1 MALPGSLPLALSQI
15 KTEFGGGSTLAGYYR
30 GGGLVANHT
39 ANAAI
44 PTSGTIAISNFLGA
58 EKNFT
63 CSLDVQQANPPP
75 LPLVYWG
82 YVSGT
87 VGSASRTGIG
97 TSPSSTSQTTFVGWY
112 DQYTPNF
119 SPPPDDIYVGT
130 FLVLS
135 GNVTGTWWTDI
146 SWGSLNLTR
155 ASSSTPNGAFNGS
168 ETVWD
173 WYGGPY
179 FGGTGSATFTLTL
192 A

>member
-1 MALPGSLPLALSQI
+1 MPLPGSLPLALSQI

-30 GGGLVANHT
+30 GGGRVANHT

-44 PTSGTIAISNFLGA
+44 PTSGTIAISNFLGT
-58 EKNFT
+58 ERNFT
-63 CSLDVQQANPPP
+63 CSMNVQQANPPP

-97 TSPSSTSQTTFVGWY
+97 TSPSSTAQTTFVGWY

-155 ASSSTPNGAFNGS
+155 ASSSTPNGAFNG
-168 ETVWD
+168 TDTTWD

>member
-30 GGGLVANHT
+30 GGGRVANHT

-63 CSLDVQQANPPP
+63 CSLNVQQANPPP

-155 ASSSTPNGAFNGS
+155 ASSSTPNGAFNGTD
-168 ETVWD
+168 TVWD

>member
-155 ASSSTPNGAFNGS
+155 ASSSTPNGAFNG
-168 ETVWD
+168 TDTIWD

-179 FGGTGSATFTLTL
+179 FGGTGSATVTLTL

>member
-15 KTEFGGGSTLAGYYR
+15 KSEFGGGSTLAGYSR

-39 ANAAI
+39 ANASI

-63 CSLDVQQANPPP
+63 CSMNAQQDNPNP
-75 LPLVYWG
+75 LTYWG
-82 YVSGT
+82 YFSGIT
-87 VGSASRTGIG
+87 GSASRTGIG
-97 TSPSSTSQTTFVGWY
+97 TSPASTAQTTFVGFF
-112 DQYTPNF
+112 DQYTPNLA
-119 SPPPDDIYVGT
+119 PPPDDIYIIT

-146 SWGSLNLTR
+146 SWGSVSLSR
-155 ASSSTPNGAFNGS
+155 ASSGTPSGFFDGTN
-168 ETVWD
+168 TYWD
-173 WYGGPY
+173 WSGGPY

>member
-1 MALPGSLPLALSQI
+1 MPLPGSLPLALSQI
-15 KTEFGGGSTLAGYYR
+15 KTEFGGGSTLAGYAR

-44 PTSGTIAISNFLGA
+44 PTSGTIAISNFLGT
-58 EKNFT
+58 ERNFT
-63 CSLDVQQANPPP
+63 CSMNVQKD
-75 LPLVYWG
+75 LPSPVTYWG
-82 YVSGT
+82 YYSG
-87 VGSASRTGIG
+87 VAGSASRTGIG
-97 TSPSSTSQTTFVGWY
+97 TSPSSTAQTTFVGWY
-112 DQYTPNF
+112 DLYTPDLN
-119 SPPPDDIYVGT
+119 PPYADIYTAT

-155 ASSSTPNGAFNGS
+155 ASSATPSGAFTG
-168 ETVWD
+168 TDTIWD

>member
-63 CSLDVQQANPPP
+63 CSLNVQQANPPP

-155 ASSSTPNGAFNGS
+155 ASSSTPNGAFNG
-168 ETVWD
+168 TDTIWD